1 MTEEKKKR
9 GRPRKIDAP
18 KGGYTVAP
26 LKEYDSEKLYT
37 AAAEAVTAYVK
48 EKEYQPS
55 NLEKMVEVLQDVE
68 LTKNAIAKLK
78 KTSSPE
84 PPYPS
89 NWNEL
94 GKIDKLQW
102 LSANRKK

>member
-9 GRPRKIDAP
+9 GRPRKIESFKA
-18 KGGYTVAP
+18 
-26 LKEYDSEKLYT
+26 LKEEMDV
-37 AAAEAVTAYVK
+37 AAR
-48 EKEYQPS
+48 YQPS

-68 LTKNAIAKLK
+68 LTKKAIADLK

-94 GKIDKLQW
+94 GKIAKLQW
-102 LSANRKK
+102 LTANRK

>member
-18 KGGYTVAP
+18 KGDYTVAP
-26 LKEYDSEKLYT
+26 LKEYDSEKLNT
-37 AAAEAVTAYVK
+37 AAAEAVTAYAK
-48 EKEYQPS
+48 K
-55 NLEKMVEVLQDVE
+55 
-68 LTKNAIAKLK
+68 AIANLK